1 MSISVYWNC
10 VRLMRVPIWM
20 SCTGW
25 KNAVIPGMPAIA
37 RCSRAITTCT
47 GSRRLTGFSAMVSRP
62 VLGVALIVPAPT
74 NDTTPVTAGSR
85 STICA
90 SCVCNSTRRG
100 IEALCAASVT
110 AISTPVSCCG
120 RKPFGTTM

>member
-1 MSISVYWNC
+1 
-10 VRLMRVPIWM
+10 MRVPIWM

-25 KNAVIPGMPAIA
+25 KNAVMPGMPAIA
-37 RCSRAITTCT
+37 CCIRAITTAT
-47 GSRRLTGFSAMVSRP
+47 GSRWPIGFSAMVSRP

-85 STICA
+85 STISA
-90 SCVCNSTRRG
+90 TCVCKSISRG
-100 IEALCAASVT
+100 IETLCAASVT
-110 AISTPVSCCG
+110 ATSTPVSCCG

>member
-1 MSISVYWNC
+1 
-10 VRLMRVPIWM
+10 MRVPIWM

-25 KNAVIPGMPAIA
+25 KNAVMPAMPAIA
-37 RCSRAITTCT
+37 CCMRAITTGA
-47 GSRRLTGFSAMVSRP
+47 GSRWLIGFSAMVSRP

-90 SCVCNSTRRG
+90 TCVCSAIRRG
-100 IEALCAASVT
+100 IEMLCAASVT
-110 AISTPVSCCG
+110 ATSTPVSCCG

>member
-1 MSISVYWNC
+1 MT
-10 VRLMRVPIWM
+10 
-20 SCTGW
+20 TG
-25 KNAVIPGMPAIA
+25 A
-37 RCSRAITTCT
+37 
-47 GSRRLTGFSAMVSRP
+47 GSRWLIGFSAMVSRP

-90 SCVCNSTRRG
+90 IWVCSATSRG
-100 IEALCAASVT
+100 MEALCAASVT

-120 RKPFGTTM
+120 RKPLGTTT